1 MRWWIAAA
9 LAISLFLGACSSSD
23 SSSSNDHTSHE
34 ATPQANDSGLPAL
47 TFTNTGGTKVPLVVE
62 VADDGGEM
70 SCGLMHRTEL
80 PEDQGMIFVYT
91 EDANGGFWMRNTL
104 LPLSIAYTAADGRI
118 VDILDMAPVPAPGN
132 TPFRLPNGSIVPVGD
147 GQQAPPGAVWAT
159 YPPRGPY
166 RYAIEVNQGWFARN
180 KIAIGDHVDVSAALS
195 NPGAATP
202 PPICVERGT

>member
-9 LAISLFLGACSSSD
+9 LAIPLLLGACSSSD
-23 SSSSNDHTSHE
+23 SSDSGNAAAAQS
-34 ATPQANDSGLPAL
+34 NDSGLPVL
-47 TFTNTGGTKVPLVVE
+47 NFTNSGGTKVPLVVE
-62 VADDGGEM
+62 VANDAGEM

-80 PEDQGMIFVYT
+80 PDDQGMIFVY
-91 EDANGGFWMRNTL
+91 EQDADGGFWMRNTL

-159 YPPRGPY
+159 YPPRQSY
-166 RYAIEVNQGWFARN
+166 RYAIEVNQGWFARHN
-180 KIAIGDHVDVSAALS
+180 IAIGDHVDVSAALT
-195 NPGAATP
+195 NPDAATP